1 MDGAMDGGRE
11 KRETGSRPR
20 TDQSIMTQAPVRL
33 VNNEGET
40 YRKQVCDSRSSLLG
54 LGNEQTARS
63 EIKFQIRP
71 IGYRL
76 RRSTVQKV
84 SSEIEWLIRKQR
96 FLKIVE
102 SIAV

>member
-11 KRETGSRPR
+11 ERETGSRPR

-33 VNNEGET
+33 VNNERES

-54 LGNEQTARS
+54 LGNDHTARS
-63 EIKFQIRP
+63 KVRFPIRP

-76 RRSTVQKV
+76 RRSTVQKL
-84 SSEIEWLIRKQR
+84 SSEIEVAHSKT
-96 FLKIVE
+96 KIVE
-102 SIAV
+102 NN